1 MARRVLNIF
10 YRSANMT
17 SAVSMKKTT
26 VLEAIQVLSCLI
38 TVLPEKAATLEAI
51 QASQAV

>member
-1 MARRVLNIF
+1 MEK
-10 YRSANMT
+10 MT
-17 SAVSMKKTT
+17 M
-26 VLEAIQVLSCLI
+26 LEAIQVLSCLI